1 VYHTLWN
8 LSFGMTM
15 IENKGARLTVTS
27 GERAVRLPLRVLR
40 SCVEKAVS
48 LCVELEEPDSSTHEH
63 FDAMMQQLLT
73 ATSDARDVLENES
86 LYNHDES
93 DSAEE
98 AARKKYFRG
107 LLKGQPVS
115 LNGKLA
121 FASREDTELDTLTQT
136 ALAEMDGVTV
146 QSLDSYT
153 RYEFIVPVNHPQN
166 NLRVAVT
173 RSEMLLEY
181 PDQELPE
188 NVNPNGV
195 YYSAAFGVSP
205 K

>member
-1 VYHTLWN
+1 
-8 LSFGMTM
+8 MTM
-15 IENKGARLTVTS
+15 IENKGARLIVAS

-63 FDAMMQQLLT
+63 FNAMMQQLLT

-86 LYNHDES
+86 LYNHDEN

-146 QSLDSYT
+146 QPLDSYT
-153 RYEFIVPVNHPQN
+153 RYEFTVPANHPQK
-166 NLRVAVT
+166 NLLVAVT
-173 RSEMLLEY
+173 RREIYLG
-181 PDQELPE
+181 PQDQGIPE
-188 NVNPNGV
+188 AVDPNGV